1 MKDHRPATR
10 PEPVLPIRLLALD
23 IDGTITGHD
32 FTLSDRTVAA
42 IRGAVDRGIRVSL
55 ATGRTPSSAVTYA
68 NRIGL
73 TEPIVGHQG
82 ALVRAMPARRE
93 RWDPERQRF
102 RGRVGPILHH
112 EALAPGVVAE
122 ILEWCREHG
131 LDPHMNDKERF
142 IVWEGDPRFEDYSA
156 FLGPAAIVVPDLA
169 GAATHAMS
177 KVISSA
183 EPPLPME
190 LYPLARAHFA
200 GRADATLSHPRF
212 LEFVAPGVSKGR
224 AVSWLAHRAG
234 IPMSQVMTIGD
245 AFNDLEMLGDA
256 GHGTAMATAPAGVQL
271 AARYIAPPV
280 EEDGS
285 AKVIEQLVLAGPDEA
300 AENAARLA
308 AEAAAIQA
316 RLQQEADRPA

>member
-10 PEPVLPIRLLALD
+10 PDPELPIRLLALD
-23 IDGTITGHD
+23 IDGTIAGHD
-32 FTLSDRTVAA
+32 FRLTDRTVAA
-42 IRGAVDRGIRVSL
+42 IRGAVERGVRVSL

-73 TEPIVGHQG
+73 TEPIIGHQG
-82 ALVRAMPARRE
+82 ALVRAMPVRRE
-93 RWDPERQRF
+93 AWDPERQRF
-102 RGRVGPILHH
+102 RGRVGRILHH
-112 EALAPGVVAE
+112 EALAPDVVAE
-122 ILEWCREHG
+122 VLEWCRDRG

-142 IVWEGDPRFEDYSA
+142 IVWEGDPRYEDYAS
-156 FLGPAAIVVPDLA
+156 FLGHAAVVVPDLA
-169 GAATHAMS
+169 GAATHPRS

-190 LYPLARAHFA
+190 LYPVARAHFA

-224 AVSWLAHRAG
+224 AVAWLAHRAR
-234 IPMSQVMTIGD
+234 IPLSQVMTIGD
-245 AFNDLEMLGDA
+245 AFNDLEMLSDA
-256 GHGTAMATAPAGVQL
+256 GHGTAMSSAPVDVRL

-285 AKVIEQLVLAGPDEA
+285 ALVIEQLILAPPS
-300 AENAARLA
+300 
-308 AEAAAIQA
+308 EAAANAAHLAAQTAIV
-316 RLQQEADRPA
+316 QEQLRGDSPG

>member
-1 MKDHRPATR
+1 MRDHRPETR
-10 PEPVLPIRLLALD
+10 PEPELPIRLLALD
-23 IDGTITGHD
+23 IDGTIAGHD
-32 FTLSDRTVAA
+32 FRLSDRTVAA
-42 IRGAVDRGIRVSL
+42 IRGAVARGVRVSL

-73 TEPIVGHQG
+73 TEPIIGHQG

-93 RWDPERQRF
+93 RWDPERQRYK
-102 RGRVGPILHH
+102 GRVGRILHH

-122 ILEWCREHG
+122 VLQWCSDHG

-156 FLGPAAIVVPDLA
+156 FLGPAAVVVPDLVR
-169 GAATHAMS
+169 AAVHPMS
-177 KVISSA
+177 KVISSG
-183 EPPLPME
+183 EPPLPMQ
-190 LYPLARAHFA
+190 LYPLAREHFA

-224 AVSWLAHRAG
+224 AVAWLAHRAG
-234 IPMSQVMTIGD
+234 IPLSQVMTIGD
-245 AFNDLEMLGDA
+245 AFNDLEMLSDA
-256 GHGTAMATAPAGVQL
+256 GHGTAMASAPADVQR

-285 AKVIEQLVLAGPDEA
+285 AQVIEQLILAPPSEA

-308 AEAAAIQA
+308 GEAQAIRAQ
-316 RLQQEADRPA
+316 LH